1 MATLDHKRQA
11 RGLRSDGDLVAA
23 LDIGTSKITCL
34 IVRVDSRQACGFSL
48 AGMGRQQSRGFEGG
62 TVTDMEGLERAIR
75 LAVEDAERQAGQ
87 RVDRVILGVT
97 GARIAGRLVSAETE
111 PGGREIGLRD
121 VRRLQAAA
129 WARAEARG
137 RDILCAWPVSY
148 RVDGQDRIRDPRGM
162 LAERMGV
169 LMCTVSAPQAL
180 LRNLIECLSRA
191 HLKTDLAVPSSIA
204 SGFGALIDDE
214 RDNGALCIDM
224 GAGVTVMSVFMNG
237 APAWLD
243 LVPVGGHHV
252 TADLAQGLGTTFAAA
267 ERLKSVSGHADLD
280 APGLKERIEC
290 PKLGDDGRLNAIRLP
305 REELARIVSPRI
317 EETFELVARRLAAS
331 ELKRAMPRRAV
342 LTGGA
347 SQLAGV
353 REVASRILNM
363 PVRLGRPVQAETLGE
378 TLASPAFST
387 AAGLIMSEIA
397 GGRAGAPICRPGEG
411 ETGAVSAVVNRT
423 LSWLRE
429 NF

>member
-11 RGLRSDGDLVAA
+11 RGLRGDGDLVAA

-62 TVTDMEGLERAIR
+62 VVTDMDALERAIR
-75 LAVEDAERQAGQ
+75 LAVEDAERQACQ

-97 GARIAGRLVSAETE
+97 GAKIAGRLVSAETE
-111 PGGREIGLRD
+111 PGGREIGPRD

-129 WARAEARG
+129 WAKADARA

-148 RVDGQDRIRDPRGM
+148 RVDGEDRVRDPRGM
-162 LAERMGV
+162 LAERFGM
-169 LMCTVSAPQAL
+169 LMCTVSAPQSL
-180 LRNLIECLSRA
+180 LRNLIECLNRA
-191 HLKTDLAVPSSIA
+191 HLKTDLAIPSSIA
-204 SGFGALIDDE
+204 SGFGALIEDE

-224 GAGVTVMSVFMNG
+224 GAGVTVMSAFMNG

-243 LVPVGGHHV
+243 LVPVGGQHV

-267 ERLKSVSGHADLD
+267 ERLKSVSGHADLE

-290 PKLGDDGRLNAIRLP
+290 PKLGDDGRLNAVRLP
-305 REELARIVSPRI
+305 REDLARIVAPRI

-331 ELKRAMPRRAV
+331 DLKRAMPRRAV

-347 SQLAGV
+347 SQLPGV

-363 PVRLGRPVQAETLGE
+363 PVRLGRPVQAESLGE

-387 AAGLIMSEIA
+387 AAGLITSDIA
-397 GGRAGAPICRPGEG
+397 GGRAGAPIRTTENDHRNAPH
-411 ETGAVSAVVNRT
+411 AVVNKT